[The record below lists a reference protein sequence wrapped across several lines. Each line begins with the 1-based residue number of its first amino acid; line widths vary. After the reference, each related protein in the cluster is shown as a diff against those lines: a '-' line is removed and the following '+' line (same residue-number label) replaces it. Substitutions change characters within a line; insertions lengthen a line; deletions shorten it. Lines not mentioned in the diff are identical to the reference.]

1 MVERFSESC
10 TLPLPAIHLLR
21 LQVPVVGTVVSA
33 ACAINTTRMQSA
45 MATGSLNLNFMG
57 FMNRLLNYAC
67 PAELNYLFERQAFE
81 ALVTKVA
88 QRFGGESTLLCFH
101 RLMRVHFCIS
111 GFLER
116 IEEAGGNAI
125 IMQIDELFDA
135 ERAESQ
141 GVDALDVVEIQS
153 VLGQVDHTLHI
164 ETGNARGDCLA
175 SIFRR
180 DAAIVQIDQIF
191 G

>member
-1 MVERFSESC
+1 MVERFSVSC
-10 TLPLPAIHLLR
+10 TLPLPAIHRFR

-33 ACAINTTRMQSA
+33 ACAISTTRMQSA

-57 FMNRLLNYAC
+57 FINRLLNYAC

-88 QRFGGESTLLCFH
+88 QRFGGEPTLLCLY
-101 RLMRVHFCIS
+101 RLMRVDFCIS

-116 IEEAGGNAI
+116 LEEAGGNAI

-141 GVDALDVVEIQS
+141 GVDALDVVEIQI
-153 VLGQVDHTLHI
+153 GRA
-164 ETGNARGDCLA
+164 NA
-175 SIFRR
+175 
-180 DAAIVQIDQIF
+180 
-191 G
+191 